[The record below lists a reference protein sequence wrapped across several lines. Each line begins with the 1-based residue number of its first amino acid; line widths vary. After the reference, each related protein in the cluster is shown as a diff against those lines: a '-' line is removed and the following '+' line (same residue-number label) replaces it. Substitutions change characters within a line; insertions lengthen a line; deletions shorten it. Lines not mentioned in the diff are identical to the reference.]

1 MIARHLISDIILPLK
16 VSDTGRLALKWMD
29 DNKVSHLPVV
39 NGDNYVGLISEKDIL
54 DLNHQDEAIGNHS
67 LALSGARVEE
77 DQHIYQIVELLDKFS
92 LSLIPVVDKNEK
104 YIGAI
109 SYKTLLS
116 YFSSSFSVK
125 NPGGVVILEMSQN
138 DYSLTEIANIV
149 EENNAK
155 ILSVFLGSIADSTL
169 VEVII
174 KINKTDL
181 DAILQTFARYSY
193 NVKASFGKNGDSEDL
208 KEHYESLMNY
218 LNI

>member
-1 MIARHLISDIILPLK
+1 MIARYLISDNILPLK

-29 DNKVSHLPVV
+29 ENKVSHLPVL

-54 DLNHQDEAIGNHS
+54 DLNHQDEAIGNHR

-77 DQHIYQIVELLDKFS
+77 NQHIYEIIELLNKFS

-104 YIGAI
+104 YLGAI
-109 SYKTLLS
+109 SLKSLLS
-116 YFSSSFSVK
+116 YFSASFSVK
-125 NPGGVVILEMSQN
+125 NPGGVIVLEMSQN
-138 DYSLTEIANIV
+138 DYSLTEIANII
-149 EENNAK
+149 EGNGAK
-155 ILSVFLGSIADSTL
+155 VLSVFLGSHVNSTL

-174 KINKTDL
+174 KVNKTDL

-193 NVKASFGKNGDSEDL
+193 SVKASFGEDGDEEDL
-208 KEHYESLMNY
+208 REHYDSLMNY